1 MPTLLEIQRA
11 VRRSL
16 VEREDGAAAG
26 HLIAGP
32 LTPEERLS
40 IYRNTFVANLS
51 TALRLTYP
59 AIHRLVGAEFFE
71 SAARIFME
79 ERLPRSAYLDEYG
92 AEFSAFLSRF
102 PPAASLAYLP
112 GVASLE
118 WAVSRALHA
127 ADEPPLDVTCLAA
140 IHPADQGWVY
150 FTPHPSVG
158 LVHADHPVNAIWRAV
173 LARDDAA
180 MAAIDI
186 ASGPVWLLVQRV
198 ETDVDIRNVDEAE
211 WRFMAELCTA
221 RPLQLAVD
229 AAPAIDAAAALADHL
244 AAGRFISYGLAAL
257 EAAID
262 REAGKGAEASV

>member
-16 VEREDGAAAG
+16 IEHDDGAAAE
-26 HLIAGP
+26 HLLAGP
-32 LTPEERLS
+32 LTPGERLS
-40 IYRNTFVANLS
+40 IYRNTFVANLT

-79 ERLPRSAYLDEYG
+79 ERPPRSAYLDEYG

-118 WAVSRALHA
+118 WAVTRALHA
-127 ADEPPLDVTCLAA
+127 GDEPPLDVMSLAA
-140 IHPADQGWVY
+140 IAPADRGRVY
-150 FTPHPSVG
+150 FTRHPSVG
-158 LVHADHPVNAIWRAV
+158 LVHADHPVDSIWRTV
-173 LARDDAA
+173 LAQDDAA
-180 MAAIDI
+180 MTAIDL

-198 ETDVDIRNVDEAE
+198 ETHVDVRNIDEAE
-211 WRFMAELCTA
+211 WRFVAELCA
-221 RPLQLAVD
+221 GRPLQV
-229 AAPAIDAAAALADHL
+229 AIDAAPCIDAAIILADHL

-257 EAAID
+257 EAATD
-262 REAGKGAEASV
+262 RDTGTDAEAPA

>member
-16 VEREDGAAAG
+16 VERDDGAAAE
-26 HLIAGP
+26 HVVAGP
-32 LTPEERLS
+32 LATEERLS
-40 IYRNTFVANLS
+40 IYRNTFVANLT

-71 SAARIFME
+71 SAVRIFME
-79 ERLPRSAYLDEYG
+79 ERPPRSAYLDEYG

-140 IHPADQGWVY
+140 IAPADHGRVY

-158 LVHADHPVNAIWRAV
+158 LVHADHPVDAIWRAV
-173 LARDDAA
+173 LARDDAT
-180 MAAIDI
+180 MATINI
-186 ASGPVWLLVQRV
+186 GSGPVWLLVQRV
-198 ETDVDIRNVDEAE
+198 ETDVDVRNVDEAE

-221 RPLQLAVD
+221 RPLQW
-229 AAPAIDAAAALADHL
+229 AIDAAPCIDAAIVLADHL
-244 AAGRFISYGLAAL
+244 AAGRFVSYGLAAL
-257 EAAID
+257 EAATNQD
-262 REAGKGAEASV
+262 AGTDAKAPA